1 MKTIKYEVNGEI
13 VEKKSKFLA
22 DVFYVSSTQE
32 AEEKIEE
39 VRKKYFD
46 ARHHCFAYRIYQDG
60 KVIERASDDG
70 EPSGTAGGP
79 MLNILTKNNLGNIVV
94 IVTRYFG
101 GILLGTG
108 GLVKAYS
115 QAMQVALEKAE
126 FVEEIHGYEVK
137 VELEYNQLENFK
149 YFCKQNTISII
160 KIEYEKIITLV
171 IELSDKEIENR
182 ILENDRIKSNIFEY
196 QILEG
201 KNIRKQRD

>member
-1 MKTIKYEVNGEI
+1 VKTIKYEVNGEI

>member
-196 QILEG
+196 QIFEG

>member
-182 ILENDRIKSNIFEY
+182 ILENDRIKSNILEY